1 MELQVKNLGDQ
12 TEQVL
17 TVPEQVFNR
26 EFNEPL
32 VHQIV
37 VAYLA
42 GSRAGTRAQKNRAAV
57 SGGGAKPW
65 RQKGTG
71 RARAG
76 TIRSPLWRGGGVTFA
91 AKPQDHSQKVNKK
104 MYRGAMRS
112 IFSELQRQGRL
123 LVVDNLTVAE
133 PRTKLMKSLL
143 AQLGI
148 VDNVLLVSE
157 ALDEKVYLAARNLP
171 RVEVRTVTGLDPVS
185 LIRFDKV
192 VITAGA
198 VARVGEWLA

>member
-12 TEQVL
+12 TEQTL

-26 EFNEPL
+26 EYNEAL

-42 GSRAGTRAQKNRAAV
+42 GGRAGTRAQKNRAAV

-91 AKPQDHSQKVNKK
+91 ARPQDHSQKVNRK
-104 MYRGAMRS
+104 MYRAADCPVPVRSKLTCFPDAAPSVSWQVKPFVPAMPHS
-112 IFSELQRQGRL
+112 
-123 LVVDNLTVAE
+123 
-133 PRTKLMKSLL
+133 
-143 AQLGI
+143 
-148 VDNVLLVSE
+148 
-157 ALDEKVYLAARNLP
+157 
-171 RVEVRTVTGLDPVS
+171 
-185 LIRFDKV
+185 
-192 VITAGA
+192 
-198 VARVGEWLA
+198 

>member
-1 MELQVKNLGDQ
+1 MELQVKNLGEQ
-12 TEQVL
+12 TEQTL
-17 TVPEQVFNR
+17 TVPEQVFAR
-26 EFNEPL
+26 EFNEAL

-104 MYRGAMRS
+104 MYRGAMRA

-123 LVVDNLTVAE
+123 LVVDNLSVAE

-157 ALDEKVYLAARNLP
+157 AVDEKVYLAARNLP
-171 RVEVRTVTGLDPVS
+171 KVEVCDVAGLDPVS